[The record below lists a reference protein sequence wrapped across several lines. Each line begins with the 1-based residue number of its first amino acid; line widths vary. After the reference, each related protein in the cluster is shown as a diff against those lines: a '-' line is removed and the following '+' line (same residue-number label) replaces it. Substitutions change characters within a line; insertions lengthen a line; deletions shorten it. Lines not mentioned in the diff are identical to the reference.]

1 MLDFRDMVEWA
12 MALVALVATGA
23 LLYRGIGLVPRGRL
37 LRCPDTGRKV
47 FVEMGLAS
55 PGDGSKPKLTVQSC
69 ELWPRQYEC
78 AGRCRAGQ
86 KWAAWPKWGQCP
98 ISEAGAKDKT
108 SVIPL
113 EACI

>member
-1 MLDFRDMVEWA
+1 MLDSRDMVEWA
-12 MALVALVATGA
+12 MALVALLAIGGLV
-23 LLYRGIGLVPRGRL
+23 YRVIALVPRGRL

-47 FVEMGLAS
+47 FVQMGFAS
-55 PGDGSKPKLTVQSC
+55 RGDGSKPILTVQSC

-78 AGRCRAGQ
+78 VGRCRRGE
-86 KWAAWPKWGQCP
+86 KWAPWPKWGQCP
-98 ISEAGAKDKT
+98 ISEAGARDRT